1 MIDMRWADLLDI
13 AIIAVL
19 LYGLLLWLRDRAPRH
34 VLAAFLA
41 IGALYVLARLLN
53 LYLTLSLF
61 QAGSLLLFVALVV
74 VFQHDLR
81 RAVERGFSPGRPR
94 SRSRPEAVQ
103 AAIAA
108 LVETAGY
115 LGERK
120 TGALIVLRGRES
132 LEGKVRGGVAVA
144 GRISLPL
151 LSSIFNADTPGHDGA
166 VIIDGLRV
174 ERLGVQLPLSENLG
188 QLAGRGTRHTAA
200 LGLSERTDALVIVVS
215 EEQGTTSVASA
226 GTLEVIDSSQ
236 ELKTRLEEFY
246 GRHFAPRGAD
256 RASSRVLRNPGIK
269 ALAALLAVLLW
280 FAAAYRTETI
290 HAIYDLPVEYRNLPA
305 DLTLDESS
313 PSRTRVTLIGSDRDF
328 DNLSAREL
336 SIAIDLS
343 DSRQG
348 VRQVPVGTSNVKGLG
363 GVTVE
368 PTTLRVALNSKKP
381 DSP

>member
-1 MIDMRWADLLDI
+1 MFNMRWADLLDI

-19 LYGLLLWLRDRAPRH
+19 LYGLLLWLRDRAPRPM
-34 VLAAFLA
+34 LAALLA
-41 IGALYVLARLLN
+41 IAALYGLARALN

-61 QAGSLLLFVALVV
+61 QAGVLLLFVALVV

-81 RAVERGFSPGRPR
+81 RAIDQGLSPGRPR
-94 SRSRPEAVQ
+94 SRSRPEAIQ
-103 AAIAA
+103 AAIVAI
-108 LVETAGY
+108 VETAGY

-226 GTLEVIDSSQ
+226 GGLEVIESPQ

-246 GRHFAPRGAD
+246 RRHFAPRGSN

-280 FAAAYRTETI
+280 YGTAYRTETI
-290 HAIYDLPVEYRNLPA
+290 HAIYDVPVEYRNLPEN
-305 DLTLDESS
+305 LTLDESS

-328 DNLSAREL
+328 ENLNASEL
-336 SIAIDLS
+336 SVAIDLR

-348 VRQVPVGTSNVKGLG
+348 ASHVPVGTSNVKGLSG
-363 GVTVE
+363 ITIE
-368 PTTLRVALNSKKP
+368 PTTLRVVLNSKQP